1 MTNMYYLCTVFQSES
16 ATKVVINIETGNNMA
31 TKIIAPHGV
40 KKQIQRVFG
49 YSQPTIRRAFNGY
62 DDTYAAKRIRYYALL
77 HGGAEYVRSETSKV

>member
-1 MTNMYYLCTVFQSES
+1 
-16 ATKVVINIETGNNMA
+16 MA

-49 YSQPTIRRAFNGY
+49 YSQPTIRRAFNGC

-77 HGGAEYVRSETSKV
+77 HGGAEYVRSEKPLSALHPEVGGTE

>member
-1 MTNMYYLCTVFQSES
+1 
-16 ATKVVINIETGNNMA
+16 MA

-49 YSQPTIRRAFNGY
+49 YSQPTIRRAFNGC

-77 HGGAEYVRSETSKV
+77 HGGAEYERKTSPNPSFKGGESRTATATKTTSKV

>member
-1 MTNMYYLCTVFQSES
+1 MIKS
-16 ATKVVINIETGNNMA
+16 ETGNNMA

-62 DDTYAAKRIRYYALL
+62 DDTYAAKRIRHYALL